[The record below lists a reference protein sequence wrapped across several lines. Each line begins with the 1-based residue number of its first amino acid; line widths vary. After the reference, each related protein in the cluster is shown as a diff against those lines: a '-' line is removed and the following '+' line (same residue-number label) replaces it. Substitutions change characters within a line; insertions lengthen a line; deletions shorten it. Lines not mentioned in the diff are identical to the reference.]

1 MRRPASTGCA
11 AADEEVVKCVL
22 FTFNMPT
29 GRCRRGSVPVSVL
42 FCLDDYLARTLYI
55 WEFL

>member
-1 MRRPASTGCA
+1 MRRSANTESA
-11 AADEEVVKCVL
+11 RADEDVVKCV

-29 GRCRRGSVPVSVL
+29 GRRRRGSVPVSVL
-42 FCLDDYLARTLYI
+42 FCLDDDLARTLYI